1 MWFEAFQS
9 QDINFLVLKI
19 FKFKKSYTPVL
30 NSKYKALHKGRVTHL
45 SSLQPHPRPLP
56 PLPRSPI
63 VSSLTRL
70 FPHPSP
76 GCEVSD
82 THVGEGAR
90 VAFAEVD
97 SDHTRDSATRFFS
110 LCDKS
115 WSPLP
120 VSRQSPANVRIGSGC
135 AGSLGAFPFIAPTGG
150 MEVQRPLEISKF
162 GQSVGG
168 GAGCVCAK
176 NTSPRLGW
184 RLHTQSRQGGKAGVA
199 AHLHSESLTK
209 PLEVSCTEP
218 VPLTPTPTA
227 QVTREAVVPVPR

>member
-1 MWFEAFQS
+1 MR
-9 QDINFLVLKI
+9 
-19 FKFKKSYTPVL
+19 
-30 NSKYKALHKGRVTHL
+30 GR
-45 SSLQPHPRPLP
+45 
-56 PLPRSPI
+56 
-63 VSSLTRL
+63 
-70 FPHPSP
+70 
-76 GCEVSD
+76 
-82 THVGEGAR
+82 GAK
-90 VAFAEVD
+90 VAFAEID

-115 WSPLP
+115 WSSLP
-120 VSRQSPANVRIGSGC
+120 VSRQSPANVRVGSGC

-184 RLHTQSRQGGKAGVA
+184 RLHTQSRQGGKARVA
-199 AHLHSESLTK
+199 AHLHPGSLTK
-209 PLEVSCTEP
+209 PLQVSCTEP

-227 QVTREAVVPVPR
+227 KVTRKAQGRSQKLPQIELLSPHDRVTPSFKTTSGFGPYLDTPGRTLTYFQLTILI